1 MRSQEEL
8 RADLQVRV
16 RAQVPDGRQLE
27 AFLLGLIRLI
37 PSPEEQFLIQQCK
50 TAQLEVAA
58 EGNKILET
66 LLAQLVVCDAE
77 MTLIDSRRIPIHSSG
92 RK

>member
-16 RAQVPDGRQLE
+16 RAQVPDGRQLD

-37 PSPEEQFLIQQCK
+37 PLPEEQFLIQQCK
-50 TAQLEVAA
+50 TAQLKVAA